1 MSGIGQ
7 SPRRRD
13 GVAKASGASRYADDL
28 VVPDLWHGATVRSP
42 HAHAL
47 IRSIRFDPERT
58 PEGSVCIT
66 AADLRGPNGVQ
77 LLDDSWPIL
86 AADVARHVGE
96 AVALVAAPTRLDA
109 RRALAAVSVDWEE
122 LEPVATL
129 EEAEGTEPLCE
140 LEIVDGD
147 VEPVLASAPTVVEGT
162 WRTGHQEHIYIEC
175 QGMTAEWTGDSALTV
190 TGSMQCPYYVRKA
203 LQHAFPEC
211 GEAIRVV
218 ASAVGGGFGGKE
230 DYPSLIAIHAALLS
244 RAAGR
249 PVRIVYDRHEDIV
262 ATTKRHPSVVRHRTA
277 VDAEGRLLAADVD
290 VTLDG
295 GAFLTLSPVVL
306 SRALLHA
313 VGPYRCPVARIRGR
327 VLATNTA
334 PNGAFRGFGAPQ
346 TQFAAERQMDRVAR
360 TLGLDPVT
368 IRRRNLLRAGDRL
381 PTGQVL
387 DDSTAAEVC
396 LERAV
401 ERTGFERRW
410 RELETARATRADGET
425 LRGLGLSLFFH
436 GAGFT
441 GDGERRMSSPVEA
454 RLTDD
459 GRIDVRTAMVDMGQG
474 CDTIFVQ
481 MACEASGLAP
491 DDLLFVPV
499 DTDEVPDSGPTVA
512 SRTTLVVG
520 RTMAEAVVAL
530 RERVLA
536 ATDEADGSF
545 RERAVRFL
553 ADGGERTLVHR
564 YAPPDWQRFDE
575 STYRGAA
582 YPTYGWGADVVEV
595 EVDPDTLQAHPVH
608 VTAVCDVG
616 KAIHPTLCRGQV
628 EGGTLQ
634 AVGWGLLEEVKLDR
648 GRYLNDRLAT
658 YLIPTFEDA
667 PDLDVELVEVPWGE
681 GIFGAKGVG
690 ELPMD
695 GGAPAAVAAVENAT
709 GLEVDAIPATPER
722 LLAAREGAA

>member
-1 MSGIGQ
+1 MTGIGQ
-7 SPRRRD
+7 SPPRRD

-28 VVPDLWHGATVRSP
+28 AVPGLWHGATVRSP
-42 HAHAL
+42 HPHAR
-47 IRSIRFDPERT
+47 IRSIRFDPAKA
-58 PEGSVCIT
+58 PAGAVCVT
-66 AADLRGPNGVQ
+66 ASDLTGPNGVQ
-77 LLDDSWPIL
+77 LLDDSWPVL
-86 AADVARHVGE
+86 ADGVVRHVGE
-96 AVALVAAPTRLDA
+96 AVALVAAPTRPAA
-109 RRALAAVSVDWEE
+109 RRALAAVAVECEE
-122 LEPVATL
+122 LDAVTTL
-129 EEAEGTEPLCE
+129 EDAEGSEPLCE

-147 VEPVLASAPTVVEGT
+147 VDAALAAADTVVEGT

-175 QGMTAEWTGDSALTV
+175 QGMTAAWAPAGGLTV

-203 LQHAFPEC
+203 LQHAFPETAD
-211 GEAIRVV
+211 AIRVV

-230 DYPSLIAIHAALLS
+230 DYPSLLAIHAALLA

-277 VDAEGRLLAADVD
+277 VDAEGRLLAADVE

-295 GAFLTLSPVVL
+295 GAYRTLSPVVL

-313 VGPYRCPVARIRGR
+313 LGPYRYPAARIRGR
-327 VLATNTA
+327 VLATHTA

-346 TQFAAERQMDRVAR
+346 AQFAAERQMDRIGR
-360 TLGLDPVT
+360 ELGLDPVT
-368 IRRRNLLRAGDRL
+368 IRRRNLLRPGDRL

-387 DDSTAAEVC
+387 DDSTAAEIC

-401 ERTGFERRW
+401 ERTDFESRW
-410 RELETARATRADGET
+410 RELEAARSTRADGEP
-425 LRGLGLSLFFH
+425 LRGIGLSLFFH

-454 RLTDD
+454 RLTAD

-474 CDTIFVQ
+474 CDTIFLQ
-481 MACEASGLAP
+481 MACAASGLAL
-491 DDLLFVPV
+491 DDLVFLPV

-520 RTMAEAVVAL
+520 RTMAEAVVEL
-530 RERVLA
+530 RDRVLA
-536 ATDEADGSF
+536 ATGGADGPF
-545 RERAVRFL
+545 RERARRFL
-553 ADGGERTLVHR
+553 AAGGDGRLVRR

-595 EVDPDTLQAHPVH
+595 EIDPDTLQAHPVR

-634 AVGWGLLEEVKLDR
+634 AVGWGLLEEMKLDR

-667 PDLDVELVEVPWGE
+667 PDVDVELVEVPWGE

-695 GGAPAAVAAVENAT
+695 GGVPAAVAAVENAT
-709 GLEVDAIPATPER
+709 GFAIDAIPATPER
-722 LLAAREGAA
+722 LLAAREGTA